1 MARRKS
7 NTRLDQALELWARWS
22 WPESV
27 GAGSG
32 KSMLAKLIDNKGE
45 LFFGGSGPVSGPV
58 DDLESLIEAA
68 VYSMFTANPLRADV
82 LRLEYGANWW
92 SVVIRRNIAGYEQEG
107 IGQFEKAEALG
118 VSLRTYRSRLAEAR
132 ETIQMLL
139 GIR

>member
-1 MARRKS
+1 MARRK
-7 NTRLDQALELWARWS
+7 NNNRLDQALELWARWS

-27 GAGSG
+27 GTAGG

-45 LFFGGSGPVSGPV
+45 IFFGGSGPVSGPV
-58 DDLESLIEAA
+58 DGLESMIEAA
-68 VYSMFTANPLRADV
+68 VYSMFVAHPLRADV

-92 SVVIRRNIAGYEQEG
+92 SVVIRRNIASYEQEG

-132 ETIQMLL
+132 DTIQTLL
-139 GIR
+139 GIT